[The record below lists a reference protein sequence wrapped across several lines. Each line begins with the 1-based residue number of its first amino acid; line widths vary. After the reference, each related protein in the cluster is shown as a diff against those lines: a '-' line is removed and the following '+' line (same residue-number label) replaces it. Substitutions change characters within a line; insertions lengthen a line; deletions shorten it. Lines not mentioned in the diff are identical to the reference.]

1 MTVKVCQLC
10 AVDFTLQHFLL
21 PLIDG
26 MGAAGW
32 QVKSVCS
39 DGEYVEPLRERGYDI
54 VTMPIVRSLNVFAH
68 AVSFW
73 RLWRLFR
80 RERFDVLH
88 AHTPVAALIGRL
100 AGRMAGIPL
109 IVYTAHGFYF
119 HDEMPRWKRQLFV
132 AMEWLGGRCTDQLFT
147 QSSEDAVVAVAAGI
161 TARQDVLAIGNG
173 VDPCRFDRARALG
186 TASAKRAM
194 GIPECAPVIGIIG
207 RMVREKGYQEFM
219 EAAELIAP
227 EYPEVHFLLV
237 GGRLA
242 SDHNETIESAIEC
255 TKAILGD
262 RLILT
267 GFRADVPSMLA
278 AMDVFCLPS
287 YREGMPRTIIEAMMM
302 GKPVIATNIR
312 GSREEVVDGLTGIL
326 VPTRDPKALAVAM
339 RRLLVDPAGATRMGE
354 SGKQRALELY
364 VESRVVAVQIAAIR
378 ERLDILGVDR
388 LRSVR
393 GWSKGNRK
401 T

>member
-26 MGAAGW
+26 MCEAGW
-32 QVKSVCS
+32 RVKSVCS
-39 DGEYVEPLRERGYDI
+39 DGQYVEPLRKRGYDI
-54 VTMPIVRSLNVFAH
+54 VTVPIARSLNVFAH

-100 AGRMAGIPL
+100 AGRLAGIPL

-132 AMEWLGGRCTDQLFT
+132 AMEWLGGRCTDLLFT
-147 QSSEDAVVAVAAGI
+147 QSSEDAAAAVADGI
-161 TARQDVLAIGNG
+161 AVRQDVLAIGNG
-173 VDPCRFDRARALG
+173 VDPRRFDLACAPDA
-186 TASAKRAM
+186 ASAKRAM
-194 GIPECAPVIGIIG
+194 GIPECVPVIGIIG
-207 RMVREKGYQEFM
+207 RMVREKGYQEFL
-219 EAAELIAP
+219 EAAGLLASEL
-227 EYPEVHFLLV
+227 PEVNFLLV

-242 SDHNETIESAIEC
+242 SDHDDAIESAIER

-267 GFRADVPSMLA
+267 GFRADTPSILA

-312 GSREEVVDGLTGIL
+312 GAREEVVDGLTGIL
-326 VPTRDPKALAVAM
+326 VPTRDPKALAAAM
-339 RRLLVDPAGATRMGE
+339 HRLLADPTGATRMGE
-354 SGKQRALELY
+354 SGRQRALELY

-378 ERLDILGVDR
+378 ERLDTPGVG
-388 LRSVR
+388 LC
-393 GWSKGNRK
+393 
-401 T
+401 